1 MYYNRIAEQLTST
14 YLRQFRLVGIMGPRQ
29 SGKSTMIRTL
39 LQDKYQYLTFDNLS
53 VRDHFYTQPQDFL
66 QQYNRNIIFDEVQ
79 QAPELFP
86 ALKILADEDPNDKG
100 RFVLTGSGQ
109 YLLSKNISES
119 LAGRIG
125 LVSLLPFQ
133 FNECTLNMQD
143 KYIYT
148 GGYPE
153 VITGT
158 FSEPHAYFN
167 SYLNTY
173 IQKDLRNMLNVSD
186 LNAFTLFLRLL
197 ASRASQILN
206 MSDMAKETGYSVTT
220 ITRWLSILEA
230 SYIIFLLRP
239 FYNNLGKRMVK
250 SPKIYFYDNGLLTF
264 LMGITPSNVQSE
276 QDSSGL
282 IFENFIISEVRKN
295 LFHKGIFADI
305 FYIRTSHGDEIDL
318 VIDFKNSIQLI
329 EIKSSENYKPQF
341 HKTLEKL
348 SRRGWAKHVVYKGET
363 HPPAPGIKAWNF
375 KDYLKEEM

>member
-1 MYYNRIAEQLTST
+1 MYYNRIAEQLTRS

-29 SGKSTMIRTL
+29 SGKSTMIRNL
-39 LQDKYQYLTFDNLS
+39 LQNKYQYLTFDDIS
-53 VRDHFYTQPQDFL
+53 VRDHFFTQPQDFL
-66 QQYNRNIIFDEVQ
+66 KKYNRHIIFDEVQ
-79 QAPELFP
+79 QVPELFP
-86 ALKILADEDPNDKG
+86 ALKIFADENPEDKG

-133 FNECTLNMQD
+133 FTECNVSMQE
-143 KYIYT
+143 KFIYT

-197 ASRASQILN
+197 ASRATQILN
-206 MSDMAKETGYSVTT
+206 LSDIAKETGYSVTT
-220 ITRWLSILEA
+220 LIRWLSILEA
-230 SYIIFLLRP
+230 SYIVFLLRP
-239 FYNNLGKRMVK
+239 FYNNLGKRLVK
-250 SPKIYFYDNGLLTF
+250 SPKLYFYDNGLLAF
-264 LMGITPSNVQSE
+264 LRGITSLNINSE
-276 QDSSGL
+276 QDSSGV

-295 LFHKGIFADI
+295 LFHKGIFAEI
-305 FYIRTSHGDEIDL
+305 YYIRTSHGEEIDL
-318 VIDFKNSIQLI
+318 VIDFKKTVHLI
-329 EIKSSENYKPQF
+329 EIKLSENYKPHF
-341 HKTLEKL
+341 HKTMEKL
-348 SRRGWAKHVVYKGET
+348 SRHGWLKNVIYKGET
-363 HPPAPGIKAWNF
+363 HQPATEIKAWNF
-375 KDYLKEEM
+375 NDYFKAEM